1 MKVASD
7 ISVANHAHKP
17 PNRRKQMQNPRHI
30 IEAIDLLVAT
40 KTRKPSLWWVK
51 PLDIVLTVAYLGAF
65 GWLILNVVKWL

>member
-1 MKVASD
+1 
-7 ISVANHAHKP
+7 
-17 PNRRKQMQNPRHI
+17 MQNPRHI

-51 PLDIVLTVAYLGAF
+51 SFDVVLTVAYLGAF

>member
-1 MKVASD
+1 
-7 ISVANHAHKP
+7 
-17 PNRRKQMQNPRHI
+17 MQNPRHI

-51 PLDIVLTVAYLGAF
+51 SFDVVLTVAYLAAF

>member
-1 MKVASD
+1 
-7 ISVANHAHKP
+7 
-17 PNRRKQMQNPRHI
+17 MQNPRHI

-65 GWLILNVVKWL
+65 GWLIFNVVKWLQ